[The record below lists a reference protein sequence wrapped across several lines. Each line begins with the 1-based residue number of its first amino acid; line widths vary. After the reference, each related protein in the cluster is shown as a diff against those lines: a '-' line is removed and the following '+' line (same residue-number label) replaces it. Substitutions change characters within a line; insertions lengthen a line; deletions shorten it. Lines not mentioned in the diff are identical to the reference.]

1 VDIDKL
7 VPDMTA
13 TSSGF
18 ITRRSAWW
26 MDTPAFDKTRN
37 RTKEALRTEEARSS
51 KEALTR
57 DPKHNNIEDTN
68 P

>member
-1 VDIDKL
+1 MV
-7 VPDMTA
+7 VV
-13 TSSGF
+13 SNQWQCSV
-18 ITRRSAWW
+18 
-26 MDTPAFDKTRN
+26 DKTRN

-57 DPKHNNIEDTN
+57 DPKHNHTDEDKN